1 VVRTLISTLESLV
14 PLIVHTRGMD
24 QCISHSR
31 GQDRLSMTNMTHRW
45 WAREGGLFFDLFR
58 LGYGCAALKKM
69 WEHSFVCV
77 CVCETDTTIPGQK
90 FEQRSAYIQFEE
102 DCLLHYPPVWYD

>member
-45 WAREGGLFFDLFR
+45 WAREGGLFLTFFDWAMDVQL
-58 LGYGCAALKKM
+58 LKKCGNTLLC
-69 WEHSFVCV
+69 VCV
-77 CVCETDTTIPGQK
+77 CV
-90 FEQRSAYIQFEE
+90 
-102 DCLLHYPPVWYD
+102 

>member
-1 VVRTLISTLESLV
+1 
-14 PLIVHTRGMD
+14 
-24 QCISHSR
+24 
-31 GQDRLSMTNMTHRW
+31 MTNMTHRW
-45 WAREGGLFFDLFR
+45 WAREGGLFLTFFDWAMDVQLLKNVGTLF
-58 LGYGCAALKKM
+58 CVC
-69 WEHSFVCV
+69 VCV